1 MKKIVK
7 NIFIIFLMSI
17 SACGYSQMKDEEFY
31 KNKMIQ
37 NMELASVWIVENGI
51 QTFKQK
57 GREGIFKKLLDQWG
71 VQLWVDPWI
80 ESESYLARF
89 AIKARG
95 INYEILNLNRI
106 KMPSGFYEF
115 WLIKITGSD
124 WSGEANRSVFYVTR
138 TNNIYGERD
147 ILVNSDQFIRSYQV
161 DAKTII
167 DFPVDDKKILFD
179 MQAWLFP
186 ASYESSELKNIEAIM
201 DESGEIVLIH
211 RGS

>member
-1 MKKIVK
+1 
-7 NIFIIFLMSI
+7 MSI

-95 INYEILNLNRI
+95 INYENTCT
-106 KMPSGFYEF
+106 SGCYR
-115 WLIKITGSD
+115 W
-124 WSGEANRSVFYVTR
+124 WSCRMLYSV
-138 TNNIYGERD
+138 
-147 ILVNSDQFIRSYQV
+147 
-161 DAKTII
+161 
-167 DFPVDDKKILFD
+167 
-179 MQAWLFP
+179 
-186 ASYESSELKNIEAIM
+186 SSC
-201 DESGEIVLIH
+201 
-211 RGS
+211 